1 MNATRSEPAGP
12 MRLPAAFL
20 GLFLVAALT
29 ALAGCGLQTGD
40 ANDLVH
46 QAGAAVS
53 SASAKTS
60 QVDSLLNQAAT
71 LSDQQQFNAE
81 KTALAQASS
90 LLQAAIP
97 QIQGAKTKIDR
108 AAKLNISAA
117 YRQYLQ
123 AKGKALDEAVK
134 LRQTE
139 VQKIDLMA
147 QDPGFSN
154 PGTQQKFAQLEQ
166 QENSLNNSVQDD
178 ENQASQIARQHP
190 DEIK

>member
-1 MNATRSEPAGP
+1 